1 MGKKAFVSILMSLM
15 CVAAFAMG
23 SKDIEKKEL
32 GDVNSWDESFDIN
45 TKKNGKWNILVT
57 AEDKAGNVA
66 EAGPFNIWL
75 DPASDL
81 PIIGITNPAPNLRV
95 PGHLNIV
102 GTCSDD
108 DAVAYVSLILDGDE
122 ENILRASGK
131 EFWSYFVDTTN
142 LLEGPHTIEVWG
154 TDINGLNGNHEVVT
168 WQLDRH
174 APEIVVTSLDMGTL
188 VSGKITLEGSVMDG
202 NGIEKLSYSTDRGL
216 SYSDAK
222 LKITKLKEPDEN
234 GCTELYEFS
243 IPVDT
248 KSQEDGAAT
257 CMFRAVDK
265 AGSVGEFTFLYFVDN
280 TKPDVR
286 IVSPARDEKVNGI
299 FTVAGYAK
307 DTIGLESLSWQWGS
321 ESGEFELIAGNPYFS
336 KEINT
341 IGMSSVKEFVV
352 TAVDTMGN
360 TVTVKHSFRL
370 DQEADKPVV
379 KINYPV
385 NGGAV
390 EGEDGLLYV
399 RGIVTDDD
407 GVSKVVYKLDSGAEQ
422 TLDCEGVF
430 YAPIAGELSYG
441 KHSVTVYA
449 IDKHGVKGNAV
460 TTTFDAKG
468 VAPTFSGAKAG
479 GADFTDGM
487 SVNPETSPSYTVNV
501 ASTSGLKELS
511 YTVNAGGTG
520 VKQEEIKLKG
530 GEKNYTVSV
539 PLSGADAVWGAVRI
553 AISATDIFGR
563 TTVHNALVNVMD
575 LTLPHTET
583 PGVYFDDSTVA
594 EDGAIIVSAD
604 KPASGYFVG
613 GTPRTVE
620 IVPATRA
627 ASARL
632 DGNSIVL
639 VPGSG
644 GSGEVRIRVTTTSGA
659 VYNSKPVYF
668 RSAEAAPK
676 LTIDSNALWDVD
688 AGTAVDVTQTNSF
701 RVTGSIS
708 SESAATLRYR
718 IISAQATVNNG
729 IVTGSKAMPVPEMS
743 AARSVTLG
751 RGNSFSVNFSASD
764 FADGMSVIEFIAS
777 NSSGNQVAQAVPV
790 RKIAEPRTELLE
802 GETAIP
808 SPAGPAAYWFKGVDY
823 YAVGVFQG
831 SADKVFTRVAYDSIA
846 TTQKSLSF
854 SITPSDS
861 KKYRPAS
868 ASVAVSKPSN
878 IDARVA
884 TVDGKAYT
892 SGMKI
897 EMDQKEGGHS
907 ATIRIVSEAAVS
919 SVKYSISGEAFAG
932 GNANPSGTATVR
944 PVDGNVYEADIP
956 FGDLPARTNVINATI
971 TDATGGTFNLKAH
984 IIVVRRHEVRD
995 SGEKI
1000 FWAAGKDSQYD
1011 SSRSRYVLATGGV
1024 LSGFVNT
1031 ISGELTAS
1039 LVGSP
1044 AGLSVAMEKNV
1055 IRLTASADGVYNGV
1069 VVRVRNAE
1077 GGTWNAPAINII
1089 VDSSGP
1095 AVTLQ
1100 SPVAMSFVRNTLS
1113 VRGTVTDGN
1122 GVQSLEY
1129 SLTDDTGKLDS
1140 EGNSSVTWKNIP
1152 VSRGSFSVD
1161 VPLSTFEDG
1170 YIPLTLRATDVTG
1183 KVSYYNTVVHKDTTA
1198 PEVTVI
1204 IPDSEAVV
1212 NGETEIAFLV
1222 KDNGITDTIRYQSA
1236 NGRYAETFNLNEPV
1250 AEDATGVAVTMKSSM
1265 PNMLIGT
1272 ATRPMDNNMV
1282 FRFTD
1287 RAGNTTTL
1295 NSYDFKVDN
1304 ESDLPVSEV
1313 HLPAENEVI
1322 TKDFTISGVIYDD
1335 DGPCTIYFRL
1345 DNGRWEK
1352 LSEPSNCYKID
1363 IPISAMTDNEHSVS
1377 VYAEDIHGVRGQTT
1391 VRKFR
1396 VSLEEPKG
1404 NMTEPSIDKTVHEQ
1418 VTLRGVASDRNGIKK
1433 VQISLDNGATFNDA
1447 TGTTNWSY
1455 TFDTRAIQDG
1465 THVVFIKIWDNYDI
1479 TGLYSSMINIDNT
1492 APTLTLDLPLDDSTT
1507 TRNVFFSGQ
1516 TTDNI
1521 ELVDLYI
1528 TVRSLDPGRTV
1539 PNRLSRINL
1548 TPSEIITQVVDI
1560 SELANGFYNIELTGV
1575 DRAGNISRVSRNVQ
1589 LNKSAQLTTAR
1600 LLYPLNGEH
1609 VQGTFN
1615 IYGQTESEEDVPE
1628 TATLYI
1634 DGKRVDAIDSV
1645 AITDSGYFK
1654 FQLRAL
1660 NKKADITNTD
1670 EEGNTTTLPG
1680 ASYELT
1686 AGTHSYYVVTTTRS
1700 GKNITSN
1707 TQTFVYNPYGPWVT
1721 LDNFTYGDFAF
1732 DRPMLK
1738 GDSGYS
1744 LSPEDIEML
1753 NSKEATKFQKEQ
1765 IRAKS
1770 TVARVWVSLDN
1781 GRTYVPASKENKSKW
1796 QYRVE
1801 SYDIAPGY
1809 HFLLV
1814 KAEMQSGDVAITRA
1828 LVQVDRTN
1836 PSVTLISPGIGGRY
1850 NQELAFHGLASD
1862 DIALKNVTLMLRPG
1876 DKNAYQMPGFI
1887 QGLFLDASF
1896 WGATLWNVGAGLTAF
1911 DNAVKIEFSFGQFTQ
1926 GQRDF
1931 ISDFFQVERSN
1942 LRFGGNVVGLRII
1955 AQILDLP
1962 FMTFFGRDWEWLSAT
1977 LAVGANFSFF
1987 TDTGA
1992 KNNET
1997 GEPVPQI
2004 LSALLMQLEFPRMS
2018 FKQMKCF
2025 KTWAFYVEPQLWFI
2039 PSDIA
2044 TDEARKILFTLSF
2057 GLHVNVF

>member
-1 MGKKAFVSILMSLM
+1 M
-15 CVAAFAMG
+15 
-23 SKDIEKKEL
+23 
-32 GDVNSWDESFDIN
+32 
-45 TKKNGKWNILVT
+45 
-57 AEDKAGNVA
+57 
-66 EAGPFNIWL
+66 
-75 DPASDL
+75 
-81 PIIGITNPAPNLRV
+81 
-95 PGHLNIV
+95 
-102 GTCSDD
+102 
-108 DAVAYVSLILDGDE
+108 
-122 ENILRASGK
+122 
-131 EFWSYFVDTTN
+131 
-142 LLEGPHTIEVWG
+142 WG
-154 TDINGLNGNHEVVT
+154 TDINGLNGNHEIVT

-188 VSGKITLEGSVMDG
+188 VSGKITLNGSVMDG
-202 NGIEKLSYSTDRGL
+202 NGIEKLSYSTDRGA
-216 SYSDAK
+216 SYTDAK

-248 KSQEDGAAT
+248 KLQEDGAAT

-286 IVSPARDEKVNGI
+286 IVSPTKDERVNGI

-307 DTIGLESLSWQWGS
+307 DTIGLESLSWQWGT
-321 ESGEFELIAGNPYFS
+321 ESGEFELIAGNPYFT

-341 IGMSSVKEFVV
+341 IGMSSAKEFVV

-360 TVTVKHSFRL
+360 TVTVKKSFHL

-385 NGGAV
+385 NNGAV

-407 GVSKVVYKLDSGAEQ
+407 GVSKIFYKLDNGAEYE
-422 TLDCEGVF
+422 LACEGVF
-430 YAPIAGELSYG
+430 YAPIEGELSYG
-441 KHSVTVYA
+441 KHSITVYA
-449 IDKHGVKGNAV
+449 IDKHGVKGNPV
-460 TTTFDAKG
+460 TTSFEAKG
-468 VAPTFSGAKAG
+468 VAPTFNGAKIG
-479 GADFTDGM
+479 SDDFTDGM
-487 SVNPETSPSYTVNV
+487 SVNPEAAPTYSVNV
-501 ASTSGLKELS
+501 ASTSGLKALS
-511 YTVNAGGTG
+511 YTVNAGGVG
-520 VKQEEIKLKG
+520 AKEEVVKIKG
-530 GEKNYTVSV
+530 GEKTYSVSV
-539 PLSGADAVWGAVRI
+539 PLSGDDAVWGAVRI

-575 LTLPHTET
+575 LTQAHTET

-594 EDGAIIVSAD
+594 DDGSIIVSAD

-613 GTPRTVE
+613 GTARTVE

-632 DGNSIVL
+632 DGNSIIL
-639 VPGSG
+639 VPGNG
-644 GSGEVRIRVTTTSGA
+644 GSGDVRIRVTTTSGA
-659 VYNSKPVYF
+659 VYNSKPVHF
-668 RSAEAAPK
+668 LSTEAAPT
-676 LTIDSNALWDVD
+676 LTIDSNSLWDSE
-688 AGTAVDVTQTNSF
+688 AGLAVDVTQNTSF

-708 SESAATLRYR
+708 SDTAATLRYR
-718 IISAQATVNNG
+718 ILSAQATVSEG
-729 IVTGSKAMPVPEMS
+729 IVTGSKALPVPEIT
-743 AARSVTLG
+743 AARNVTLG

-764 FADGMSVIEFIAS
+764 FVDGVSVIEFIAS

-790 RKIAEPRTELLE
+790 RKIAEARTELLE
-802 GETAIP
+802 GETSIP
-808 SPAGPAAYWFKGVDY
+808 SPVGPAAYWLKGLDY

-831 SADKVFTRVAYDSIA
+831 SADKVFKRVEYSSI
-846 TTQKSLSF
+846 TPSQKSLSF

-878 IDARVA
+878 IDARVI
-884 TVDGKAYT
+884 TVDGKPYA

-897 EMDQKEGGHS
+897 EMAQKESGHS
-907 ATIRIVSEAAVS
+907 ATVRIVSEAAIS
-919 SVKYSISGEAFAG
+919 SVKYSISGESFAG
-932 GNANPSGTATVR
+932 GSANPSGSASVR
-944 PVDGNVYEADIP
+944 QVEGNVYEADIP
-956 FGDLPARTNVINATI
+956 FGDLPARINEISATI
-971 TDATGGTFNLKAH
+971 TDSNGGTFNMKAH

-995 SGEKI
+995 SGEKV

-1011 SSRSRYVLATGGV
+1011 TARSRYILAQGGE

-1044 AGLSVAMEKNV
+1044 AGLSVSMEKNV
-1055 IRLTASADGVYNGV
+1055 IHLTATADGAYNGV

-1077 GGTWNAPAINII
+1077 GGTWNAPAINLI

-1095 AVTLQ
+1095 TITLQ
-1100 SPVAMSFVRNTLS
+1100 SPLAMSFVRNSLS
-1113 VRGTVTDGN
+1113 IRGTVTDGN

-1129 SLTDDTGKLDS
+1129 SLADDIGKPDA
-1140 EGNSSVTWKNIP
+1140 EGNSSVTWRNIP
-1152 VSRGSFSVD
+1152 VSRGSFTVD
-1161 VPLSTFEDG
+1161 VPLNTVEDG
-1170 YIPLTLRATDVTG
+1170 YVPLTLRATDVTG
-1183 KVSYYNTVVHKDTTA
+1183 KVSYYNTAVHKDTTA
-1198 PEVTVI
+1198 PEVKVI
-1204 IPDSEAVV
+1204 IPEAEAVV

-1236 NGRYAETFNLNEPV
+1236 NGRYAESFNLNEPV
-1250 AEDATGVAVTMKSSM
+1250 AEGATGAAVTMKSSM
-1265 PNMLIGT
+1265 PNMIIGT
-1272 ATRPMDNNMV
+1272 AGRPMDNNMV
-1282 FRFTD
+1282 YRFTD

-1295 NSYDFKVDN
+1295 SSYEFKVDN

-1322 TKDFTISGVIYDD
+1322 TKDFVISGVIYDD

-1352 LSEPSNCYKID
+1352 LSEPSNCYKIE

-1404 NMTEPSIDKTVHEQ
+1404 NMTEPSIEKTIHEQ
-1418 VTLRGVASDRNGIKK
+1418 ITLRGVASDRNGIKK

-1492 APTLTLDLPLDDSTT
+1492 APTLSLELPFDDSTT

-1521 ELVDLYI
+1521 ELTQLYI

-1539 PNRLSRINL
+1539 PSRLSRINL
-1548 TPSEIITQVVDI
+1548 VPSEIITQVVDI

-1575 DRAGNISRVSRNVQ
+1575 DRAENITRVSRNIQ

-1628 TATLYI
+1628 TAILYI
-1634 DGKRVDAIDSV
+1634 DGRRVDAIDPV

-1654 FQLRAL
+1654 FQLRSL
-1660 NKKADITNTD
+1660 IKKPDTTSTD
-1670 EEGNTTTLPG
+1670 AEGNTTTLPG

-1686 AGTHSYYVVTTTRS
+1686 AGSHSYYVVTTTRS

-1738 GDSGYS
+1738 GDSGYA

-1753 NSKEATKFQKEQ
+1753 NSKESTKFQKEQ
-1765 IRAKS
+1765 IKAKS

-1781 GRTYVPASKENKSKW
+1781 GRTYLPASKANKSKW

-1801 SYDIAPGY
+1801 SYDIEPGY

-1814 KAEMQSGDVAITRA
+1814 KAEMQSGDIAITRA
-1828 LVQVDRTN
+1828 LVQVDRTD
-1836 PSVTLISPGIGGRY
+1836 PTIRLISPGVGGKY
-1850 NQELAFHGLASD
+1850 NQTLAFHGLASD

-1887 QGLFLDASF
+1887 QGLFLDASV

-1911 DNAVKIEFSFGQFTQ
+1911 DNAVKIEMSFGQFTQ
-1926 GQRDF
+1926 DQRDF
-1931 ISDFFQVERSN
+1931 VSDFFQIDRTN

-1977 LAVGANFSFF
+1977 LSVGANFSFF

-1992 KNNET
+1992 KSNET

-2018 FKQMKCF
+2018 FKQMKNF
-2025 KTWAFYVEPQLWFI
+2025 RTWAIYLEPQLWFI

-2044 TDEARKILFTLSF
+2044 TDEARKILFTMSL

>member
-1 MGKKAFVSILMSLM
+1 MGKKTFVAVLATLM
-15 CVAAFAMG
+15 CTVVFAMG

-32 GDVNSWDESFDIN
+32 GEVNSWDESFDIN
-45 TKKNGKWNILVT
+45 TKKNGKWNVLVT
-57 AEDKAGNVA
+57 AEDKAGNIA
-66 EAGPFNIWL
+66 ESGPFNIWL

-108 DAVAYVSLILDGDE
+108 DAVSYVSLILDGNED
-122 ENILRASGK
+122 NILRASGK

-154 TDINGLNGNHEVVT
+154 TDINGLNGNHEIVT

-188 VSGKITLEGSVMDG
+188 VSGKITLNGSVMDG
-202 NGIEKLSYSTDRGL
+202 NGIEKLSYSTDRGA
-216 SYSDAK
+216 SYADAK

-248 KSQEDGAAT
+248 KLQEDGAAT

-286 IVSPARDEKVNGI
+286 IVSPTKDERVNGI

-307 DTIGLESLSWQWGS
+307 DTIGLESLSWQWGT
-321 ESGEFELIAGNPYFS
+321 ESGEFELIAGNPYFT

-341 IGMSSVKEFVV
+341 IGMSSAKEFVV

-360 TVTVKHSFRL
+360 TVTVKKSFHL

-385 NGGAV
+385 NNGAV

-407 GVSKVVYKLDSGAEQ
+407 GVAKIFYKLDNGAEYE
-422 TLDCEGVF
+422 LACEGVF
-430 YAPIAGELSYG
+430 YAPIEGELSYG
-441 KHSVTVYA
+441 KHSITVYA
-449 IDKHGVKGNAV
+449 IDKHGVKGNPV
-460 TTTFDAKG
+460 TTSFEAKG
-468 VAPTFSGAKAG
+468 VAPTFNGAKIG
-479 GADFTDGM
+479 SDDFTDGM
-487 SVNPETSPSYTVNV
+487 SVNPEASPTYSVNV
-501 ASTSGLKELS
+501 ASTSGLKALS
-511 YTVNAGGTG
+511 YTVNAGGVG
-520 VKQEEIKLKG
+520 AKAEEVKIKG
-530 GEKNYTVSV
+530 GEKTYNVSV
-539 PLSGADAVWGAVRI
+539 PLSGDDAVWGAVRI

-575 LTLPHTET
+575 LTQAHTET

-594 EDGAIIVSAD
+594 DDGSIIVSAD

-613 GTPRTVE
+613 GTARTVE

-632 DGNSIVL
+632 DGNSIIL
-639 VPGSG
+639 VPGNG
-644 GSGEVRIRVTTTSGA
+644 GSGDVRIRVTTTSGA
-659 VYNSKPVYF
+659 VYNSKPVHF
-668 RSAEAAPK
+668 LSTEAAPT
-676 LTIDSNALWDVD
+676 LTIDSNSLWDSE
-688 AGTAVDVTQTNSF
+688 AGLAVDVTQNTSF

-708 SESAATLRYR
+708 SETAATLRYR
-718 IISAQATVNNG
+718 ILSAQATVSEG
-729 IVTGSKAMPVPEMS
+729 IVTGSNALPVPEIT
-743 AARSVTLG
+743 AARNVTLG

-764 FADGMSVIEFIAS
+764 FVDGVSVIEFIAS

-790 RKIAEPRTELLE
+790 RKIAEARTELLE
-802 GETAIP
+802 GETSIP
-808 SPAGPAAYWFKGVDY
+808 SPAGPAAYWLKGLDY

-831 SADKVFTRVAYDSIA
+831 SADKVFKRVEYSSI
-846 TTQKSLSF
+846 TPSQKSLSF

-878 IDARVA
+878 IDARVI
-884 TVDGKAYT
+884 TVDGKPYA

-897 EMDQKEGGHS
+897 EMDQKESGHS
-907 ATIRIVSEAAVS
+907 ATVRIVSEAAIS
-919 SVKYSISGEAFAG
+919 SVKYSISGESFAG
-932 GNANPSGTATVR
+932 GSANPSGSASVR
-944 PVDGNVYEADIP
+944 QVEGNVYEADIP
-956 FGDLPARTNVINATI
+956 FGDLPARINEISATI
-971 TDATGGTFNLKAH
+971 TDSNGGTFNMKAH

-995 SGEKI
+995 SGEKV

-1011 SSRSRYVLATGGV
+1011 TARSRYILAQGGE

-1044 AGLSVAMEKNV
+1044 AGLSVSMEKNV
-1055 IRLTASADGVYNGV
+1055 IHLTATADGAYNGV

-1077 GGTWNAPAINII
+1077 GGTWNAPAINLI

-1095 AVTLQ
+1095 TVTLQ
-1100 SPVAMSFVRNTLS
+1100 SPLAMSFVRNTLS
-1113 VRGTVTDGN
+1113 IRGTVTDGN

-1129 SLTDDTGKLDS
+1129 SLADDIGKPDA
-1140 EGNSSVTWKNIP
+1140 EGNSSVTWRNIP
-1152 VSRGSFSVD
+1152 VSRGSFTVD
-1161 VPLSTFEDG
+1161 VPLNTVEDG
-1170 YIPLTLRATDVTG
+1170 YVPLTLRATDVTG
-1183 KVSYYNTVVHKDTTA
+1183 KVSYYNTSVHKDTTA
-1198 PEVTVI
+1198 PEVKVI
-1204 IPDSEAVV
+1204 IPEAEAVV
-1212 NGETEIAFLV
+1212 NGETEIAFIV

-1236 NGRYAETFNLNEPV
+1236 NGRYAESFNLNEPV
-1250 AEDATGVAVTMKSSM
+1250 AEGATGAAVTMKSSM
-1265 PNMLIGT
+1265 PNMIIGT
-1272 ATRPMDNNMV
+1272 AARPMDNNMV
-1282 FRFTD
+1282 YRFTD

-1295 NSYDFKVDN
+1295 SSYEFKVDN

-1322 TKDFTISGVIYDD
+1322 TKDFVISGVIYDD

-1352 LSEPSNCYKID
+1352 LSEPSNCYKIE

-1404 NMTEPSIDKTVHEQ
+1404 NMTEPSIEKTVHEQ
-1418 VTLRGVASDRNGIKK
+1418 ITLRGVASDRNGIKK

-1492 APTLTLDLPLDDSTT
+1492 APTLSLELPFDDSTT

-1521 ELVDLYI
+1521 ELTQLYI

-1539 PNRLSRINL
+1539 PSRLSRINL
-1548 TPSEIITQVVDI
+1548 VPSEIITQVVDI

-1575 DRAGNISRVSRNVQ
+1575 DRAENITRVSRNIQ

-1628 TATLYI
+1628 TAILYI
-1634 DGKRVDAIDSV
+1634 DGRRVDAIDPV

-1654 FQLRAL
+1654 FQLRSL
-1660 NKKADITNTD
+1660 IKKPDTTSTD
-1670 EEGNTTTLPG
+1670 AEGNTTTLPG

-1686 AGTHSYYVVTTTRS
+1686 AGIHSYYVVTTTRS

-1738 GDSGYS
+1738 GDSGYA

-1753 NSKEATKFQKEQ
+1753 NSKESTKFQKEQ
-1765 IRAKS
+1765 IKAKS

-1781 GRTYVPASKENKSKW
+1781 GRTYLPASKANKSKW

-1801 SYDIAPGY
+1801 SYDIEPGY

-1814 KAEMQSGDVAITRA
+1814 KAEMQSGDIAITRA
-1828 LVQVDRTN
+1828 LVQVDRTD
-1836 PSVTLISPGIGGRY
+1836 PTIRLISPGVGGKY
-1850 NQELAFHGLASD
+1850 NQTLAFHGLASD
-1862 DIALKNVTLMLRPG
+1862 DISLKNVTLMLRPG

-1887 QGLFLDASF
+1887 QGLFLDASV

-1911 DNAVKIEFSFGQFTQ
+1911 DNAVKIEMSFGQFTQ
-1926 GQRDF
+1926 DQRDF
-1931 ISDFFQVERSN
+1931 VSDFFQIDRTN

-1977 LAVGANFSFF
+1977 LSVGANFSFF

-2018 FKQMKCF
+2018 FKQMKNF
-2025 KTWAFYVEPQLWFI
+2025 RTWAIYLEPQLWFI

-2044 TDEARKILFTLSF
+2044 TDEARKILFTMSL

>member
-1 MGKKAFVSILMSLM
+1 MGKKTFVAVLATLM
-15 CVAAFAMG
+15 CTVVFAMG

-32 GDVNSWDESFDIN
+32 GEVNSWDESFDIN
-45 TKKNGKWNILVT
+45 TKKNGKWNVLVT
-57 AEDKAGNVA
+57 AEDKAGNIA

-108 DAVAYVSLILDGDE
+108 DAVSYVSLILDGNED
-122 ENILRASGK
+122 NILRASGK

-154 TDINGLNGNHEVVT
+154 TDINGLNGNHEIVT

-188 VSGKITLEGSVMDG
+188 VSGKITLNGSVMDG
-202 NGIEKLSYSTDRGL
+202 NGIEKLSYSTDRGA
-216 SYSDAK
+216 SYTDAK
-222 LKITKLKEPDEN
+222 LKITKLNEPDEN

-248 KSQEDGAAT
+248 KLQEDGAAT

-286 IVSPARDEKVNGI
+286 IVSPTKDERVNGI

-307 DTIGLESLSWQWGS
+307 DTIGLESLSWQWGT
-321 ESGEFELIAGNPYFS
+321 ESGEFELIAGNPYFT

-341 IGMSSVKEFVV
+341 IGMSSAKEFVV

-360 TVTVKHSFRL
+360 TVTVKKSFHL

-385 NGGAV
+385 NNGAV

-407 GVSKVVYKLDSGAEQ
+407 GVSKIFYKLDNGAEYE
-422 TLDCEGVF
+422 LACEGVF
-430 YAPIAGELSYG
+430 YAPIEGELSYG
-441 KHSVTVYA
+441 KHSITVYA
-449 IDKHGVKGNAV
+449 IDKHGVKGNPV
-460 TTTFDAKG
+460 TTSFEAKG
-468 VAPTFSGAKAG
+468 VAPTFNGAKIG
-479 GADFTDGM
+479 SDDFTDGM
-487 SVNPETSPSYTVNV
+487 SVNPEAAPTYSVNV
-501 ASTSGLKELS
+501 ASTSGLKALS
-511 YTVNAGGTG
+511 YTVNAGGVG
-520 VKQEEIKLKG
+520 AKEEVVKIKG
-530 GEKNYTVSV
+530 GEKTYSVSV
-539 PLSGADAVWGAVRI
+539 PLSGDDAVWGAVRI

-575 LTLPHTET
+575 LTQAHTET

-594 EDGAIIVSAD
+594 DDGSIIVTAD

-613 GTPRTVE
+613 GTARTVE

-632 DGNSIVL
+632 DGNSIIL
-639 VPGSG
+639 VPGNG
-644 GSGEVRIRVTTTSGA
+644 GSGDVRIRVTTTSGA
-659 VYNSKPVYF
+659 VYNSKPVHF
-668 RSAEAAPK
+668 LSTEAAPT
-676 LTIDSNALWDVD
+676 LTIDSNSLWDSE
-688 AGTAVDVTQTNSF
+688 AGLAVDVTQNTSF

-708 SESAATLRYR
+708 SDTAATLRYR
-718 IISAQATVNNG
+718 ILSAQATVSEG
-729 IVTGSKAMPVPEMS
+729 IVTGSNALPVPEIT
-743 AARSVTLG
+743 AARNVTLG

-764 FADGMSVIEFIAS
+764 FVDGVSVIEFIAS

-790 RKIAEPRTELLE
+790 RKIAEARTELLE
-802 GETAIP
+802 GETSIP
-808 SPAGPAAYWFKGVDY
+808 SPVGPAAYWLKGVDY

-831 SADKVFTRVAYDSIA
+831 SADKVFKRVEYSSI
-846 TTQKSLSF
+846 TPSQKSLSF

-878 IDARVA
+878 IDARVI
-884 TVDGKAYT
+884 TVDGKPYA

-897 EMDQKEGGHS
+897 EMDQKESGHS
-907 ATIRIVSEAAVS
+907 ATVRIVSEAAIS
-919 SVKYSISGEAFAG
+919 SVKYSISGESFAG
-932 GNANPSGTATVR
+932 GSANPSGSASVR
-944 PVDGNVYEADIP
+944 QVEGNVYEADIP
-956 FGDLPARTNVINATI
+956 FGDLPARINEISATI
-971 TDATGGTFNLKAH
+971 TDSNGGTFNMKAH

-995 SGEKI
+995 SGEKV

-1011 SSRSRYVLATGGV
+1011 TARSRYILAQGGE

-1044 AGLSVAMEKNV
+1044 AGLSVSMEKNV
-1055 IRLTASADGVYNGV
+1055 IHLKATADGAYNGV

-1077 GGTWNAPAINII
+1077 GGTWNAPAINLI

-1095 AVTLQ
+1095 TITLQ
-1100 SPVAMSFVRNTLS
+1100 SPLAMSFVRNSLS
-1113 VRGTVTDGN
+1113 IRGTVTDGN

-1129 SLTDDTGKLDS
+1129 SLADDIGKPDA
-1140 EGNSSVTWKNIP
+1140 EGNSSVTWRNIP
-1152 VSRGSFSVD
+1152 VSRGSFTVD
-1161 VPLSTFEDG
+1161 VPLNTVEDG
-1170 YIPLTLRATDVTG
+1170 YVPLTLRATDVTG

-1198 PEVTVI
+1198 PEVKVI
-1204 IPDSEAVV
+1204 IPEAEAVV

-1236 NGRYAETFNLNEPV
+1236 NGRYAESFNLNEPV
-1250 AEDATGVAVTMKSSM
+1250 AEGATGAAVTMKSSM
-1265 PNMLIGT
+1265 PNMIIGT
-1272 ATRPMDNNMV
+1272 AARPMDNNMV
-1282 FRFTD
+1282 YRFTD

-1295 NSYDFKVDN
+1295 SSYEFKVDN

-1322 TKDFTISGVIYDD
+1322 TKDFVISGVIYDD

-1352 LSEPSNCYKID
+1352 LSEPSNCYKIE

-1404 NMTEPSIDKTVHEQ
+1404 NMTEPSIEKTVHEQ
-1418 VTLRGVASDRNGIKK
+1418 ITLRGVASDRNGIKK

-1492 APTLTLDLPLDDSTT
+1492 APTLSLELPFDDSTT

-1521 ELVDLYI
+1521 ELTQLYI

-1539 PNRLSRINL
+1539 PSRLSRINL
-1548 TPSEIITQVVDI
+1548 VPSEIITQVVDI

-1575 DRAGNISRVSRNVQ
+1575 DRAENITRVSRNIQ

-1628 TATLYI
+1628 TAILYI
-1634 DGKRVDAIDSV
+1634 DGRRVDAIDPV

-1654 FQLRAL
+1654 FQLRSL
-1660 NKKADITNTD
+1660 IKKPDTTSTD
-1670 EEGNTTTLPG
+1670 AEGNTTTLPG

-1686 AGTHSYYVVTTTRS
+1686 AGSHSYYVVTTTRS

-1738 GDSGYS
+1738 GDSGYA

-1753 NSKEATKFQKEQ
+1753 NSKESTKFQKEQ
-1765 IRAKS
+1765 IKAKS

-1781 GRTYVPASKENKSKW
+1781 GRTYLPASKANKSKW

-1801 SYDIAPGY
+1801 SYDIEPGY

-1814 KAEMQSGDVAITRA
+1814 KAEMQSGDIAITRA

-1836 PSVTLISPGIGGRY
+1836 PTIRLISPGVGGKY
-1850 NQELAFHGLASD
+1850 NQTLAFHGLASD

-1887 QGLFLDASF
+1887 QGLFLDASV

-1911 DNAVKIEFSFGQFTQ
+1911 DNAVKIEMSFGQFSQ
-1926 GQRDF
+1926 DQRDF
-1931 ISDFFQVERSN
+1931 VSDFFQIDRTN

-1977 LAVGANFSFF
+1977 LSVGANFSFF

-2004 LSALLMQLEFPRMS
+2004 LSALLLQLEFPRMS
-2018 FKQMKCF
+2018 FKQMKNF
-2025 KTWAFYVEPQLWFI
+2025 RTWAIYLEPQLWFI

-2044 TDEARKILFTLSF
+2044 TDEARKILFTMSL

>member
-1 MGKKAFVSILMSLM
+1 MGKKTFVAVLATLM
-15 CVAAFAMG
+15 CTVVFAMG

-32 GDVNSWDESFDIN
+32 GEVNSWDESFDIN
-45 TKKNGKWNILVT
+45 TKKNGKWNVLVT
-57 AEDKAGNVA
+57 AEDKAGNIA
-66 EAGPFNIWL
+66 ESGPFNIWL

-108 DAVAYVSLILDGDE
+108 DAVSYVSLILDGNED
-122 ENILRASGK
+122 NILRASGK

-154 TDINGLNGNHEVVT
+154 TDINGLNGNHEIVT

-188 VSGKITLEGSVMDG
+188 VSGKITLNGSVMDG
-202 NGIEKLSYSTDRGL
+202 NGIEKLSYSTDRGA
-216 SYSDAK
+216 SYADAK

-248 KSQEDGAAT
+248 KLQEDGAAT

-286 IVSPARDEKVNGI
+286 IVSPTKDERVNGI

-307 DTIGLESLSWQWGS
+307 DTIGLESLSWQWGT
-321 ESGEFELIAGNPYFS
+321 ESGEFELIAGNPYFT

-341 IGMSSVKEFVV
+341 IGMSSAKEFVV

-360 TVTVKHSFRL
+360 TVTVKKSFHL

-385 NGGAV
+385 NNGAV

-407 GVSKVVYKLDSGAEQ
+407 GVSKIFYKLDNGAEYE
-422 TLDCEGVF
+422 LACEGVF
-430 YAPIAGELSYG
+430 YAPIEGELSYG
-441 KHSVTVYA
+441 KHSITVYA
-449 IDKHGVKGNAV
+449 IDKHGVKGNPV
-460 TTTFDAKG
+460 TTSFEAKG
-468 VAPTFSGAKAG
+468 VAPTFNGAKIG
-479 GADFTDGM
+479 SDDFTDGM
-487 SVNPETSPSYTVNV
+487 SVNPEAAPTYSVNV
-501 ASTSGLKELS
+501 ASTSGLKALS
-511 YTVNAGGTG
+511 YTVNAGGVG
-520 VKQEEIKLKG
+520 AKAEEVKIKG
-530 GEKNYTVSV
+530 GEKTYNVSV
-539 PLSGADAVWGAVRI
+539 PLSGDDAVWGAVRI

-575 LTLPHTET
+575 LTQAHTET

-594 EDGAIIVSAD
+594 DDGSIIVSAD

-613 GTPRTVE
+613 GTARTVE

-632 DGNSIVL
+632 DGNSIIL
-639 VPGSG
+639 VPGNG
-644 GSGEVRIRVTTTSGA
+644 GSGDVRIRVTTTSG
-659 VYNSKPVYF
+659 ST
-668 RSAEAAPK
+668 EAAPT
-676 LTIDSNALWDVD
+676 LTIDSNSLWDSE
-688 AGTAVDVTQTNSF
+688 AGLAVDVTQNTSF

-708 SESAATLRYR
+708 SETAATLRYR
-718 IISAQATVNNG
+718 ILSAQATVSEG
-729 IVTGSKAMPVPEMS
+729 IVTGSNALPVPEIT
-743 AARSVTLG
+743 AARNVTLG

-764 FADGMSVIEFIAS
+764 FVDGVSVIEFIAS

-790 RKIAEPRTELLE
+790 RKIAEARTELLE
-802 GETAIP
+802 GETSIP
-808 SPAGPAAYWFKGVDY
+808 SPAGPAAYWLKGLDY

-831 SADKVFTRVAYDSIA
+831 SADKVFKRVEYSSI
-846 TTQKSLSF
+846 TPSQKSLSF

-878 IDARVA
+878 IDARVI
-884 TVDGKAYT
+884 TVDGKPYA

-897 EMDQKEGGHS
+897 EMDQKESGHS
-907 ATIRIVSEAAVS
+907 ATVRIVSEAAIS
-919 SVKYSISGEAFAG
+919 SVKYSISGESFAG
-932 GNANPSGTATVR
+932 GSANPSGSASVR
-944 PVDGNVYEADIP
+944 QVEGNVYEADIP
-956 FGDLPARTNVINATI
+956 FGDLPARINEISATI
-971 TDATGGTFNLKAH
+971 TDSNGGTFNMKAH

-995 SGEKI
+995 SGEKV

-1011 SSRSRYVLATGGV
+1011 TARSRYILAQGGE

-1044 AGLSVAMEKNV
+1044 AGLSVSMEKNV
-1055 IRLTASADGVYNGV
+1055 IHLTATADGAYNGV

-1077 GGTWNAPAINII
+1077 GGTWNAPAINLI

-1095 AVTLQ
+1095 TVTLQ
-1100 SPVAMSFVRNTLS
+1100 SPLAMSFVRNTLS
-1113 VRGTVTDGN
+1113 IRGTVTDGN

-1129 SLTDDTGKLDS
+1129 SLADDIGKPDA
-1140 EGNSSVTWKNIP
+1140 EGNSSVTWRNIP
-1152 VSRGSFSVD
+1152 VSRGSFTVD
-1161 VPLSTFEDG
+1161 VPLNTVEDG
-1170 YIPLTLRATDVTG
+1170 YVPLTLRATDVTG
-1183 KVSYYNTVVHKDTTA
+1183 KVSYYNTSVHKDTTA
-1198 PEVTVI
+1198 PEVKVI
-1204 IPDSEAVV
+1204 IPEAEAVV
-1212 NGETEIAFLV
+1212 NGETEIAFIV

-1236 NGRYAETFNLNEPV
+1236 NGRYAESFNLNEPV
-1250 AEDATGVAVTMKSSM
+1250 AEGATGAAVTMKSSM
-1265 PNMLIGT
+1265 PNMIIGT
-1272 ATRPMDNNMV
+1272 AARPMDNNMV
-1282 FRFTD
+1282 YRFTD

-1295 NSYDFKVDN
+1295 SSYEFKVDN

-1322 TKDFTISGVIYDD
+1322 TKDFVISGVIYDD

-1352 LSEPSNCYKID
+1352 LSEPSNCYKIE

-1404 NMTEPSIDKTVHEQ
+1404 NMTEPSIEKTVHEQ
-1418 VTLRGVASDRNGIKK
+1418 ITLRGVASDRNGIKK

-1492 APTLTLDLPLDDSTT
+1492 APTLSLELPFDDSTT

-1521 ELVDLYI
+1521 ELTQLYI

-1539 PNRLSRINL
+1539 PSRLSRINL
-1548 TPSEIITQVVDI
+1548 VPSEIITQVVDI

-1575 DRAGNISRVSRNVQ
+1575 DRAENITRVSRNIQ

-1628 TATLYI
+1628 TAILYI
-1634 DGKRVDAIDSV
+1634 DGRRVDAIDPV

-1654 FQLRAL
+1654 FQLRSL
-1660 NKKADITNTD
+1660 IKKPDTTSTD
-1670 EEGNTTTLPG
+1670 AEGNTTTLPG

-1686 AGTHSYYVVTTTRS
+1686 AGIHSYYVVTTTRS

-1738 GDSGYS
+1738 GDSGYA

-1753 NSKEATKFQKEQ
+1753 NSKESTKFQKEQ
-1765 IRAKS
+1765 IKAKS

-1781 GRTYVPASKENKSKW
+1781 GRTYLPASKANKSKW

-1801 SYDIAPGY
+1801 SYDIEPGY

-1814 KAEMQSGDVAITRA
+1814 KAEMQSGDIAITRA
-1828 LVQVDRTN
+1828 LVQVDRTD
-1836 PSVTLISPGIGGRY
+1836 PTIRLISPGVGGKY
-1850 NQELAFHGLASD
+1850 NQTLAFHGLASD

-1887 QGLFLDASF
+1887 QGLFLDASV

-1911 DNAVKIEFSFGQFTQ
+1911 DNAVKIEMSFGQFTQ
-1926 GQRDF
+1926 DQRDF
-1931 ISDFFQVERSN
+1931 VSDFFQIDRTN

-1977 LAVGANFSFF
+1977 LSVGANFSFF

-2018 FKQMKCF
+2018 FKQMKNF
-2025 KTWAFYVEPQLWFI
+2025 RTWAIYLEPQLWFI

-2044 TDEARKILFTLSF
+2044 TDEARKILFTMSL

>member
-1 MGKKAFVSILMSLM
+1 MGKKTFVAVLATLM
-15 CVAAFAMG
+15 CTVVFAMG

-32 GDVNSWDESFDIN
+32 GEVNSWDESFDIN
-45 TKKNGKWNILVT
+45 TKKNGKWNVLVT
-57 AEDKAGNVA
+57 AEDKAGNIA

-108 DAVAYVSLILDGDE
+108 DAVSYVSLILDGNED
-122 ENILRASGK
+122 NILRASGK

-154 TDINGLNGNHEVVT
+154 TDINGLNGNHEIVT

-188 VSGKITLEGSVMDG
+188 VSGKITLNGSVMDG
-202 NGIEKLSYSTDRGL
+202 NGIEKLSYSTDRGA
-216 SYSDAK
+216 SYTDAK

-248 KSQEDGAAT
+248 KLQEDGAAT

-286 IVSPARDEKVNGI
+286 IVSPTKDERVNGI

-307 DTIGLESLSWQWGS
+307 DTIGLESLSWQWGT
-321 ESGEFELIAGNPYFS
+321 ESGEFELIAGNPYFT

-341 IGMSSVKEFVV
+341 IGMSSAKEFVV

-360 TVTVKHSFRL
+360 TVTVKKSFHL

-385 NGGAV
+385 NNGAV

-407 GVSKVVYKLDSGAEQ
+407 GVSKIFYKLDNGAEYE
-422 TLDCEGVF
+422 LACEGVF
-430 YAPIAGELSYG
+430 YAPIEGELSYG
-441 KHSVTVYA
+441 KHSITVYA
-449 IDKHGVKGNAV
+449 IDKHGVKGNPV
-460 TTTFDAKG
+460 TTSFEAKG
-468 VAPTFSGAKAG
+468 VAPTFNGAKIG
-479 GADFTDGM
+479 SDDFTDGM
-487 SVNPETSPSYTVNV
+487 SVNPEAAPTYSVNV
-501 ASTSGLKELS
+501 ASTSGLKALS
-511 YTVNAGGTG
+511 YTVNAGGVG
-520 VKQEEIKLKG
+520 AKEEVVKIKG
-530 GEKNYTVSV
+530 GEKTYSVSV
-539 PLSGADAVWGAVRI
+539 PLSGDDAVWGAVRI

-575 LTLPHTET
+575 LTQAHTET

-594 EDGAIIVSAD
+594 DDGSIIVSAD

-613 GTPRTVE
+613 GTARTVE

-632 DGNSIVL
+632 DGNSIIL
-639 VPGSG
+639 VPGNG
-644 GSGEVRIRVTTTSGA
+644 GSGDVRIRVTTTSGA
-659 VYNSKPVYF
+659 VYNSKPVHF
-668 RSAEAAPK
+668 LSTEAAPT
-676 LTIDSNALWDVD
+676 LTIDSNSLWDSE
-688 AGTAVDVTQTNSF
+688 AGLAVDVTQNTSF

-708 SESAATLRYR
+708 SDTAATLRYR
-718 IISAQATVNNG
+718 ILSAQATVSEG
-729 IVTGSKAMPVPEMS
+729 IVTGSKALPVPEIT
-743 AARSVTLG
+743 AARNVTLG

-764 FADGMSVIEFIAS
+764 FVDGVSVIEFIAS

-790 RKIAEPRTELLE
+790 RKIAEARTELLE
-802 GETAIP
+802 GETSIP
-808 SPAGPAAYWFKGVDY
+808 SPVGPAAYWLKGLDY

-831 SADKVFTRVAYDSIA
+831 SADKVFKRVEYSSI
-846 TTQKSLSF
+846 TPSQKSLSF

-878 IDARVA
+878 IDARVI
-884 TVDGKAYT
+884 TVDGKPYA

-897 EMDQKEGGHS
+897 EMAQKESGHS
-907 ATIRIVSEAAVS
+907 ATVRIVSEAAIS
-919 SVKYSISGEAFAG
+919 SVKYSISGESFAG
-932 GNANPSGTATVR
+932 GSANPSGSASVR
-944 PVDGNVYEADIP
+944 QVEGNVYEADIP
-956 FGDLPARTNVINATI
+956 FGDLPARINEISATI
-971 TDATGGTFNLKAH
+971 TDSNGGTFNMKAH

-995 SGEKI
+995 SGEKV

-1011 SSRSRYVLATGGV
+1011 TARSRYILAQGGE

-1044 AGLSVAMEKNV
+1044 AGLSVSMEKNV
-1055 IRLTASADGVYNGV
+1055 IHLTATADGAYNGV

-1077 GGTWNAPAINII
+1077 GGTWNAPAINLI

-1095 AVTLQ
+1095 TITLQ
-1100 SPVAMSFVRNTLS
+1100 SPLAMSFVRNSLS
-1113 VRGTVTDGN
+1113 IRGTVTDGN

-1129 SLTDDTGKLDS
+1129 SLADDIGKPDA
-1140 EGNSSVTWKNIP
+1140 EGNSSVTWRNIP
-1152 VSRGSFSVD
+1152 VSRGSFTVD
-1161 VPLSTFEDG
+1161 VPLNTVEDG
-1170 YIPLTLRATDVTG
+1170 YVPLTLRATDVTG
-1183 KVSYYNTVVHKDTTA
+1183 KVSYYNTAVHKDTTA
-1198 PEVTVI
+1198 PEVKVI
-1204 IPDSEAVV
+1204 IPEAEAVV

-1236 NGRYAETFNLNEPV
+1236 NGRYAESFNLNEPV
-1250 AEDATGVAVTMKSSM
+1250 AEGATGAAVTMKSSM
-1265 PNMLIGT
+1265 PNMIIGT
-1272 ATRPMDNNMV
+1272 AGRPMDNNMV
-1282 FRFTD
+1282 YRFTD

-1295 NSYDFKVDN
+1295 SSYEFKVDN

-1322 TKDFTISGVIYDD
+1322 TKDFVISGVIYDD

-1352 LSEPSNCYKID
+1352 LSEPSNCYKIE

-1404 NMTEPSIDKTVHEQ
+1404 NMTEPSIEKTIHEQ
-1418 VTLRGVASDRNGIKK
+1418 ITLRGVASDRNGIKK

-1492 APTLTLDLPLDDSTT
+1492 APTLSLELPFDDSTT

-1521 ELVDLYI
+1521 ELTQLYI

-1539 PNRLSRINL
+1539 PSRLSRINL
-1548 TPSEIITQVVDI
+1548 VPSEIITQVVDI

-1575 DRAGNISRVSRNVQ
+1575 DRAENITRVSRNIQ

-1628 TATLYI
+1628 TAILYI
-1634 DGKRVDAIDSV
+1634 DGRRVDAIDPV

-1654 FQLRAL
+1654 FQLRSL
-1660 NKKADITNTD
+1660 IKKPDTTSTD
-1670 EEGNTTTLPG
+1670 AEGNTTTLPG

-1686 AGTHSYYVVTTTRS
+1686 AGSHSYYVVTTTRS

-1738 GDSGYS
+1738 GDSGYA

-1753 NSKEATKFQKEQ
+1753 NSKESTKFQKEQ
-1765 IRAKS
+1765 IKAKS

-1781 GRTYVPASKENKSKW
+1781 GRTYLPASKANKSKW

-1801 SYDIAPGY
+1801 SYDIEPGY

-1814 KAEMQSGDVAITRA
+1814 KAEMQSGDIAITRA
-1828 LVQVDRTN
+1828 LVQVDRTD
-1836 PSVTLISPGIGGRY
+1836 PTIRLISPGVGGKY
-1850 NQELAFHGLASD
+1850 NQTLAFHGLASD

-1887 QGLFLDASF
+1887 QGLFLDASV

-1911 DNAVKIEFSFGQFTQ
+1911 DNAVKIEMSFGQFTQ
-1926 GQRDF
+1926 DQRDF
-1931 ISDFFQVERSN
+1931 VSDFFQIDRTN

-1977 LAVGANFSFF
+1977 LSVGANFSFF

-2018 FKQMKCF
+2018 FKQMKNF
-2025 KTWAFYVEPQLWFI
+2025 RTWAIYLEPQLWFI

-2044 TDEARKILFTLSF
+2044 TDEARKILFTMSL
-2057 GLHVNVF
+2057 GVHVNVF